1 MVSGKSLVQLEDS
14 LWDVISDLPFEES
27 MLPGMELINLD
38 ELLIFMHGV
47 YLSRDKMFDPMV
59 MLIVSFL
66 HFKFVP

>member
-1 MVSGKSLVQLEDS
+1 MVSGESLIQLEDS

-47 YLSRDKMFDPMV
+47 YLSRDKIYDPMV
-59 MLIVSFL
+59 MLT
-66 HFKFVP
+66 VPFPTF